1 MNIIDYAISHARV
14 FFGILIFVIA
24 AGSTTYISIPKEAVP
39 DVNIPIIYVSLSQK
53 GISANDSERLL
64 VKPIEDEVKTVEG
77 IKEIRSTAYTGGGNV
92 LLEFNAGFNA
102 DKAMEDV
109 REKVDRAKGD
119 LPNEADEPTV
129 NEVNISAFPIILI
142 SLSGNLPDRTLQDLA
157 KILQDEIETI
167 PSVLEANIG
176 GKRNEQVDIII
187 DTLALEG
194 YNINIE
200 NLISTVK
207 QNNMMVSAGAQ
218 DTGDGSFNIK
228 VPGLYE
234 TIDDVLDT
242 PIKTFG
248 DSVITFRDI
257 AKVKRTFEDRQSFA
271 RVNGQNSV
279 TIEVSKRVGENI
291 IETISKIKKIS
302 EDVTNK
308 FPSSVSVSFSQDQS
322 KTIKTMLN
330 SLQNNVIAAVILVL
344 IIILGALGVR
354 SGLLVGISIPGS
366 FLSGILILSLIGLTM
381 NIVVLFALILSV
393 GLLVDGAIV
402 VVEYADRKIQEG
414 LSIKES
420 YASASKKMALPII
433 SSTATTLAAFVPLL
447 FWPGL
452 AGEFMKYMPI
462 TLICV
467 LTSSLFMALLFVP
480 VLGTIINT
488 IARVLLQ
495 FIIPTLLSLIL
506 YNILS
511 ILISY
516 ADINALIIPLSI
528 LKYLAPLIL
537 YIFIFIKIIPI
548 VYKISE
554 SINKKQENV
563 SEVSK
568 ILSSDNNEPIKN
580 LKGFTGSYAK
590 LISFLLNHPSKVI
603 LTAII
608 ILIGVNYT
616 YAKIGNGVEFFPQV
630 EPDLAKIVVYARGN
644 LSASEKREYVSKV
657 ENIILNIQ
665 SKNNE
670 FKNIYA
676 LSGNISDQSEG
687 SEDFIGSISLEYND
701 WDRRR
706 KSTVILS
713 EILKKT
719 KSIKGIKVESREAET
734 GPGGGKPINIKL
746 TSPNKSL
753 LLTESYR
760 LKEFIDNY
768 PELLN
773 IEDNFPAPGIEW
785 EIDVNRK
792 QAAKFGANISSIGNV
807 IKLAT
812 NGIKLGEYRPDD
824 STESIPLYLRY
835 PSDGRTLDIIQN
847 LRVNTSLG
855 LIPISNFVKIKANNR
870 TGNIIRVDSKNAIN
884 IQADLEPGVFADAKV
899 KEMEYVLGITD
910 KAPLY
915 RGQPIKNIK
924 LFNLNSEVKAQ
935 LIGENQDQQEAT
947 EFLSKAFGVA
957 LFMML
962 MILLIQFN
970 SFYSGFLILF
980 SVVMSTAGVFIGLII
995 TGQAFGIVMTGVG
1008 VIALA
1013 GIVVNN
1019 NIILI
1024 DTFDTLK
1031 KTMPN
1036 IKEAIIKT
1044 GAQRLRPVLLT
1055 TCTTV
1060 LGLLPMVTMTNVDF
1074 ITREI
1079 TVGSPDT
1086 QWWVQL
1092 ASAIVFGLLFA
1103 TLLTLIVTPSALI
1116 LRENVKNWYEG
1127 KIKSGKIIS
1136 EKIN

>member
-1 MNIIDYAISHARV
+1 MNLIDYAISHARV
-14 FFGILIFVIA
+14 FFGILIFIIA
-24 AGSTTYISIPKEAVP
+24 AGSSTYISIPKEAVP

-92 LLEFNAGFNA
+92 LLEFDAGFDA
-102 DKAMEDV
+102 DKAMDDI

-157 KILQDEIETI
+157 ENLQDEIETI
-167 PSVLEANIG
+167 PSVLEAKIG
-176 GKRNEQVDIII
+176 GRRNEQVDVII

-200 NLISTVK
+200 NLINTVN
-207 QNNMMVSAGAQ
+207 QNNMMVSAGEQ

-257 AKVKRTFEDRQSFA
+257 AKVKRTFEDRKSYA
-271 RVNGQNSV
+271 SVNGKNSV

-291 IETISKIKKIS
+291 IDTIKKIKEVS
-302 EDVTNK
+302 EQVTK
-308 FPSSVSVSFSQDQS
+308 DFPPSVDISFSQDQS
-322 KTIKTMLN
+322 KTIQTMLN
-330 SLQNNVIAAVILVL
+330 SLQNNVIAAIILVL

-354 SGLLVGISIPGS
+354 SGFLVGVSIPGS
-366 FLSGILILSLIGLTM
+366 FLSGILLLSIMGFTM

-402 VVEYADRKIQEG
+402 IVEYADRKIKEG
-414 LSIKES
+414 LTIKES
-420 YASASKKMALPII
+420 FAGASKKMARPII

-452 AGEFMKYMPI
+452 AGEFMKYLPI

-488 IARVLLQ
+488 IARVFLQ
-495 FIIPTLLSLIL
+495 FVIPTLLSLIL
-506 YNILS
+506 FNIFS
-511 ILISY
+511 ILTNY
-516 ADINALIIPLSI
+516 VDINGLKIPLTI
-528 LKYLAPLIL
+528 IKYLASLAL
-537 YIFIFIKIIPI
+537 FIFTFIKIIPS

-554 SINKKQENV
+554 SINKKQENI
-563 SEVSK
+563 SESSK
-568 ILSSDNNEPIKN
+568 ILSSESDVSVIT
-580 LKGFTGSYAK
+580 LKGFIGSYAK
-590 LISFLLNHPSKVI
+590 LINFLLNHPAKVI
-603 LTAII
+603 VSA
-608 ILIGVNYT
+608 ILILVGVSFTYT
-616 YAKIGNGVEFFPQV
+616 KIGSGIEFFPEV
-630 EPDLAKIVVYARGN
+630 EPELAKIVVYARGN
-644 LSASEKREYVSKV
+644 LSAKEKRDYVSRV
-657 ENIILNIQ
+657 ENIILKIQ

-676 LSGNISDQSEG
+676 LSGNISDQSEA

-701 WDRRR
+701 WDKRR
-706 KSTVILS
+706 KSKVILN
-713 EILKKT
+713 EILNKT
-719 KSIKGIKVESREAET
+719 KTIKGIKVESREQEG
-734 GPGGGKPINIKL
+734 GPPTGKPINIKL

-753 LLTESYR
+753 LLSESYR
-760 LKEFIDNY
+760 LKEFIDSY
-768 PELLN
+768 PELIN

-785 EIDVNRK
+785 EINVNRK
-792 QAAKFGANISSIGNV
+792 QAAKFGANISTIGNV

-824 STESIPLYLRY
+824 SNDSIPLYLRY
-835 PSDGRTLDIIQN
+835 PSEGRTLDIIQN
-847 LRVNTSLG
+847 LRVNTAVG
-855 LIPISNFVKIKANNR
+855 LVPIANFVEIIANNR
-870 TGNIIRVDSKNAIN
+870 TGNIVRVNSKNAIN
-884 IQADLEPGVFADAKV
+884 IQADIEVGVYADAKV
-899 KEMEYVLGITD
+899 KEMEYVLGIN
-910 KAPLY
+910 KSPPSF
-915 RGQPIKNIK
+915 RGKPIENLKK
-924 LFNLNSEVKAQ
+924 FNLDPRIKVQ
-935 LIGENQDQQEAT
+935 LIGENQDQKEAQD
-947 EFLSKAFGVA
+947 FLSKAFAVA

-962 MILLIQFN
+962 MILLLQFN

-980 SVVMSTAGVFIGLII
+980 SVVMSTTGVFIGLMI
-995 TGQAFGIVMTGVG
+995 TGQAFSIVMTGVG

-1024 DTFDTLK
+1024 DTFDFLK
-1031 KTMPN
+1031 NKMPTVR
-1036 IKEAIIKT
+1036 EAIIKT
-1044 GAQRLRPVLLT
+1044 GAQRIRPVLLT
-1055 TCTTV
+1055 TFTTV

-1074 ITREI
+1074 VTREI
-1079 TVGSPDT
+1079 TRGSPDT

-1092 ASAIVFGLLFA
+1092 STAIVFGLIFA
-1103 TLLTLIVTPSALI
+1103 TILTLIVTPSALM
-1116 LRENVKNWYEG
+1116 LRENIKTWYQN
-1127 KIKSGKIIS
+1127 
-1136 EKIN
+1136 KINS